1 LNRFDTENNKFT
13 IYEHDPNNPRS
24 LSHNGVFALH
34 IDRAGN
40 FWIGTIGGGLNKL
53 ILNENEKIPPVFL
66 HYKHTPND
74 PHSIGGNNVLVIYE
88 DEDEFLWVGTDG
100 LDKFD
105 KRNEKFFRY
114 QHDPSNPNSLSNNL
128 VSTIYQDKNGVL
140 WIGTEGGGL
149 NKLVPGD
156 NEESPPT
163 FIHYQEID
171 GLANDIIYGILEDNH
186 HNLWLNTKNGLSK
199 FNPDEVDD
207 KGIVLPSAFKNYYV
221 QDGFQDNEFMAS
233 YFKNSRGE
241 MFFGGINGFNAFYPD
256 SLKENLTIPAVVI
269 TDFKVL
275 NEDYKLDTSITEINQ
290 IVLSYNENFL
300 SFDFAVLDYTVPEKN
315 NYAYKLDGLDNDW
328 NYVDNRNFAHYTNLS
343 SGEYVFMVKG
353 SNNDGVWNEE
363 GVSIKIII
371 LPPWWKTWWAYLS
384 YAIFFIF
391 ALFWIR
397 RYEMNRISYKN
408 QGKIDKAVL
417 KEKEETEKIKS
428 RFFANISHEFRTP
441 LTLIF
446 GPAKDIMDKTNDL
459 KTKENAGII
468 NRNAGRLYGLV
479 NQLLDLSKLEA
490 GRMTLETSEQNI
502 ISLLKGLVLSF
513 TSLAER
519 KRITLKFNTI
529 EENLNV
535 YIDKEKIVRIVNN
548 LLSNAFKFTPEGGRI
563 DFTVGKMIKELELRI
578 SDSGIGIPKER
589 IDNIFDRFYQVDG
602 SHSRE
607 SEGSGLGLALTKE
620 LVELHKGKI
629 KVESTEGEG
638 STFTILL
645 PLGKEH
651 LKPNEIVQK
660 EIREETTK
668 TIEEEDLNPE
678 IEKSKGKADIDVLLE
693 TGKPILLIVED
704 NLDVRNYI
712 VSHLED
718 DYGIQEAIDGEDGFT
733 KSIEQIPDLI
743 VSDVMMPKM
752 DGFQFCAKIKTDERT
767 SHIPV
772 ILLTA
777 KASGESKIEGL
788 ETGADDYIMKPFDAK
803 ELKVRIKNLIDQ
815 RKKLREHF
823 LQEGIF
829 NLDNKNIISVDKKFL
844 EKAVKIINEH
854 LSDSLFGV
862 ESFASKI
869 ALSRVTLHKKLIA
882 LIGEPPGNL
891 IKRIRLSKAAKLIEN
906 KTGNISEIALE
917 VGFNNPAYFSECFKK
932 QFGVTPSQ
940 YQSNFTNH

>member
-1 LNRFDTENNKFT
+1 
-13 IYEHDPNNPRS
+13 
-24 LSHNGVFALH
+24 
-34 IDRAGN
+34 
-40 FWIGTIGGGLNKL
+40 
-53 ILNENEKIPPVFL
+53 
-66 HYKHTPND
+66 
-74 PHSIGGNNVLVIYE
+74 
-88 DEDEFLWVGTDG
+88 
-100 LDKFD
+100 
-105 KRNEKFFRY
+105 
-114 QHDPSNPNSLSNNL
+114 
-128 VSTIYQDKNGVL
+128 
-140 WIGTEGGGL
+140 
-149 NKLVPGD
+149 
-156 NEESPPT
+156 
-163 FIHYQEID
+163 
-171 GLANDIIYGILEDNH
+171 
-186 HNLWLNTKNGLSK
+186 
-199 FNPDEVDD
+199 
-207 KGIVLPSAFKNYYV
+207 
-221 QDGFQDNEFMAS
+221 
-233 YFKNSRGE
+233 
-241 MFFGGINGFNAFYPD
+241 
-256 SLKENLTIPAVVI
+256 
-269 TDFKVL
+269 
-275 NEDYKLDTSITEINQ
+275 
-290 IVLSYNENFL
+290 
-300 SFDFAVLDYTVPEKN
+300 
-315 NYAYKLDGLDNDW
+315 
-328 NYVDNRNFAHYTNLS
+328 
-343 SGEYVFMVKG
+343 
-353 SNNDGVWNEE
+353 
-363 GVSIKIII
+363 
-371 LPPWWKTWWAYLS
+371 
-384 YAIFFIF
+384 
-391 ALFWIR
+391 
-397 RYEMNRISYKN
+397 MNRISYKN
-408 QGKIDKAVL
+408 QGEIDKAVL

>member
-1 LNRFDTENNKFT
+1 
-13 IYEHDPNNPRS
+13 
-24 LSHNGVFALH
+24 
-34 IDRAGN
+34 
-40 FWIGTIGGGLNKL
+40 
-53 ILNENEKIPPVFL
+53 
-66 HYKHTPND
+66 
-74 PHSIGGNNVLVIYE
+74 
-88 DEDEFLWVGTDG
+88 
-100 LDKFD
+100 
-105 KRNEKFFRY
+105 
-114 QHDPSNPNSLSNNL
+114 
-128 VSTIYQDKNGVL
+128 
-140 WIGTEGGGL
+140 
-149 NKLVPGD
+149 
-156 NEESPPT
+156 
-163 FIHYQEID
+163 
-171 GLANDIIYGILEDNH
+171 
-186 HNLWLNTKNGLSK
+186 
-199 FNPDEVDD
+199 
-207 KGIVLPSAFKNYYV
+207 
-221 QDGFQDNEFMAS
+221 
-233 YFKNSRGE
+233 
-241 MFFGGINGFNAFYPD
+241 
-256 SLKENLTIPAVVI
+256 
-269 TDFKVL
+269 VL

-300 SFDFAVLDYTVPEKN
+300 SFDFAVLDYTVPRKN

-391 ALFWIR
+391 ALYWIR

-408 QGKIDKAVL
+408 QGEIDKAVL

-712 VSHLED
+712 VSHL
-718 DYGIQEAIDGEDGFT
+718 
-733 KSIEQIPDLI
+733 
-743 VSDVMMPKM
+743 DVMMPKM